1 MGYWTNRKE
10 KINDARGTQGGL
22 YFVPGN
28 YIAQIQRCKMIETR
42 DKDEAFVCEFKVIE
56 TDVEDKNL
64 KPGSQPS
71 YFVNMDGKFP
81 DLSLGNVADIMR
93 AGLASLAEQH
103 GEEHEPQDE
112 IEITDEIADAI
123 TEEQNL
129 LAGVFLQV
137 YAFNKPT
144 RENKPF
150 TRIKWSVPEN
160 LKELVAANA

>member
-1 MGYWTNRKE
+1 MGYWKNREE
-10 KINDARGTQGGL
+10 KLGDARGTQGGL

-42 DKDEAFVCEFKVIE
+42 DKDEAFIAEFKVLE
-56 TDVEDKNL
+56 TDVEDVSL
-64 KPGSQPS
+64 KPGAQPS

-81 DLSLGNVADIMR
+81 ALSLGNVADLMR

-112 IEITDEIADAI
+112 IEITDDIADAI
-123 TEEQNL
+123 TEEDNL
-129 LAGVFLQV
+129 LAGVFLKV

-144 RENKPF
+144 KEGKPF

-160 LKELVAANA
+160 LKALAAAA